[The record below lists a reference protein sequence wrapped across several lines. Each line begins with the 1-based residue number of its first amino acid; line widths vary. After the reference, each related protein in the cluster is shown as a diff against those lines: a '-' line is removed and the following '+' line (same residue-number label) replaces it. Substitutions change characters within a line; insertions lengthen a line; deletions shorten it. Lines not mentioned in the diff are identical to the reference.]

1 MDNYWIVVVDDD
13 VTSLKLIRSTLKDQM
28 MKVSVLRSGRELLT
42 FVQKHSPD
50 LILLDVLM
58 PEMDGFETYR
68 QLRDIEKKDGTNPT
82 PVIFLT
88 GEADADVEKRG
99 LKEGAADFLHK
110 PANKEVLLQRIHNTI
125 NNSRVMENLMT
136 EANTDRLTGLLN
148 KIGGEQRMTEMCRTL
163 TGALL
168 MIDLDS
174 FKLVNDLYGHDCG
187 DRVLAG
193 FADILRKN
201 SRSSDELSRIGGD
214 EFMGFYVGMVEED
227 AMITLQERI
236 NANLSALAVMLMGE
250 EHGIPLGAS
259 VGAVF
264 VPSHGTEF
272 QQLYKRSDL
281 ALYNVK
287 QNGKHGSAVYDPRM
301 SVTGSTGDPE
311 AELNRMIQLM
321 EERGRTNAPMFVS
334 RDDMTAIMRHVRR
347 ASDANDMES
356 ALVRCELDK
365 IGPIEADPDLLE
377 KAEDMFRD
385 ILEDRLR
392 STDVVYVRSNLYY
405 VLMPDVSVIESD
417 RIIDDISFLWKQN
430 MYSSWFEIDHV
441 TRSLS

>member
-13 VTSLKLIRSTLKDQM
+13 ITSLKLIRSTLKDQM

-148 KIGGEQRMTEMCRTL
+148 KIGGEQRMTEMCRSL

-227 AMITLQERI
+227 AMISLQERI
-236 NANLSALAVMLMGE
+236 NADLSALAVMLMGE

-417 RIIDDISFLWKQN
+417 RIIDDICFLWKQN

>member
-227 AMITLQERI
+227 AMISLQERI
-236 NANLSALAVMLMGE
+236 NADLSALAVMLMGE

>member
-1 MDNYWIVVVDDD
+1 
-13 VTSLKLIRSTLKDQM
+13 
-28 MKVSVLRSGRELLT
+28 
-42 FVQKHSPD
+42 
-50 LILLDVLM
+50 
-58 PEMDGFETYR
+58 
-68 QLRDIEKKDGTNPT
+68 
-82 PVIFLT
+82 
-88 GEADADVEKRG
+88 
-99 LKEGAADFLHK
+99 
-110 PANKEVLLQRIHNTI
+110 
-125 NNSRVMENLMT
+125 
-136 EANTDRLTGLLN
+136 
-148 KIGGEQRMTEMCRTL
+148 
-163 TGALL
+163 
-168 MIDLDS
+168 
-174 FKLVNDLYGHDCG
+174 
-187 DRVLAG
+187 
-193 FADILRKN
+193 
-201 SRSSDELSRIGGD
+201 
-214 EFMGFYVGMVEED
+214 
-227 AMITLQERI
+227 
-236 NANLSALAVMLMGE
+236 
-250 EHGIPLGAS
+250 
-259 VGAVF
+259 
-264 VPSHGTEF
+264 
-272 QQLYKRSDL
+272 
-281 ALYNVK
+281 
-287 QNGKHGSAVYDPRM
+287 M